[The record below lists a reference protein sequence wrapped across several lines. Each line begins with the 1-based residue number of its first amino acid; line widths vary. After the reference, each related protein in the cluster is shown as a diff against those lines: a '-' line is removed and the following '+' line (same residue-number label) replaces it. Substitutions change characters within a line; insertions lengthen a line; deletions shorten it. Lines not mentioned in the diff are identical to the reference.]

1 MTHVGWKRS
10 MARPTTSSKAA
21 RYTCTGVPGRGP
33 GSRVGGEAPAAGRA
47 GGLQLVEVGRGMHT
61 FEFGAGGRPW
71 FGPKQLVTHAR
82 GLETGDDG
90 VEAGRALGV
99 AGPGVGGEVR

>member
-1 MTHVGWKRS
+1 MTHVGSKRS
-10 MARPTTSSKAA
+10 MAGPTTASKAA
-21 RYTCTGVPGRGP
+21 RYTSPGVPRRGP
-33 GSRVGGEAPAAGRA
+33 GSRVGVDAPAARRA
-47 GGLQLVEVGRGMHT
+47 ERLQLVEVGRGMHT

-99 AGPGVGGEVR
+99 AGPGVVGEVR